1 MKILIVISVLSLSNP
16 LFALE
21 EMQGMGDY
29 SCEKWLRLDAIL
41 KSESGM
47 INLHDA
53 TMQWVSGFISGVN
66 VVSASENGEYLD
78 ISTLMSDMDTIIE
91 ELKAYCE
98 NNSNNF
104 VAEFVVDKMEELKV
118 LK

>member
-16 LFALE
+16 LFAFE
-21 EMQGMGDY
+21 EIQGMGDY

-78 ISTLMSDMDTIIE
+78 ISTLMSDMDTI
-91 ELKAYCE
+91 
-98 NNSNNF
+98 N
-104 VAEFVVDKMEELKV
+104 EFHKK
-118 LK
+118 K